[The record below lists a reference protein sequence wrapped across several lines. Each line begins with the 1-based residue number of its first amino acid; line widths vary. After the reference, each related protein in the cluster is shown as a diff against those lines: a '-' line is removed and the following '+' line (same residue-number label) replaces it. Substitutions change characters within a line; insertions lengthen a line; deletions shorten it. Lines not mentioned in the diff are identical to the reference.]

1 MDISI
6 ALGGGGT
13 RGAAHI
19 GVLRVLERSGFRIR
33 AIAGTSIGS
42 VIAAFYASGRTPDQ
56 IEDIFLNVDQSKL
69 YGWPLSEGPGLL
81 GLRGIHDFLKAHL
94 GDVTFEDLK
103 LPCAAVAVD
112 LNSNREIILQE
123 GHVVEAILG
132 SIAVPGLFPPKELQ
146 GYRLIDGGTLDPVP
160 VRAAR
165 WLAPGLPVVAVP
177 LMPPLEVPARS
188 IGIFS
193 LSVPIP
199 LAKQLA
205 RMNITQAFRVF
216 ADSVDIASR
225 QMAELRLIL
234 DEPELIVRPEVS
246 GINLLDKIDVREI
259 ARCGE
264 IATETA
270 LPNLL
275 RAMSLSAQ
283 IARQVRRVLRHL

>member
-1 MDISI
+1 MCSSW
-6 ALGGGGT
+6 LSCS
-13 RGAAHI
+13 
-19 GVLRVLERSGFRIR
+19 LRSVM
-33 AIAGTSIGS
+33 S

-188 IGIFS
+188 IGIVS